1 MYSNNMKKLVY
12 LAMFGFSAMFIPFKQ
27 GHPVVNRDLTDKP
40 FHTRIA
46 PKDGTIV
53 EFIPKKI
60 SKIPA
65 SNQRG
70 VCKTYAMDVRSVARD
85 ALFRI
90 R

>member
-53 EFIPKKI
+53 EFIPQKI
-60 SKIPA
+60 TACNK
-65 SNQRG
+65 RG
-70 VCKTYAMDVRSVARD
+70 VCKTYAMDVRSIARD